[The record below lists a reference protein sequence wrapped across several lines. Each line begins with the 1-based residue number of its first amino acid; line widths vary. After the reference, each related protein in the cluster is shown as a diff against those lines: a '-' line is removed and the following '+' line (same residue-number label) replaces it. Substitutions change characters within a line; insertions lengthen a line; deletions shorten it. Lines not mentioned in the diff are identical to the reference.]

1 MTFLARI
8 VRFLFW
14 LLVASW
20 AMRLLRRFV
29 GWMLSNATTA
39 GQTSTEASTP
49 MDGRQ
54 VGGRLVRDPICGMHV
69 DETLSIP
76 FRDQGELLHF
86 CSPGCRDAYA
96 ESTKKFAA
104 NG

>member
-1 MTFLARI
+1 MNFLARI
-8 VRFLFW
+8 ARFLFW

-20 AMRLLRRFV
+20 AMWLLRRFV
-29 GWMLSNATTA
+29 GSMLRNATAA
-39 GQTSTEASTP
+39 GQSSAEASTP

-54 VGGRLVRDPICGMHV
+54 LGRRLVRDPICGMHV

-76 FRDQGELLHF
+76 FRDKGEILHF
-86 CSPGCRDAYA
+86 CSLACRNTYT

>member
-8 VRFLFW
+8 IRFLFW

-20 AMRLLRRFV
+20 AIGLLRRFV
-29 GWMLSNATTA
+29 GWLLRSATTA
-39 GQTSTEASTP
+39 GQNSTESSTS
-49 MDGRQ
+49 MDDQQTAR
-54 VGGRLVRDPICGMHV
+54 RLMRDPVCGMHV

-76 FRDQGELLHF
+76 FRDEGELLHF
-86 CSPGCRDAYA
+86 CSTACRDTYA
-96 ESTKKFAA
+96 ESTKKLAA

>member
-1 MTFLARI
+1 MFR
-8 VRFLFW
+8 
-14 LLVASW
+14 
-20 AMRLLRRFV
+20 
-29 GWMLSNATTA
+29 NATTG

-49 MDGRQ
+49 VDGRQ
-54 VGGRLVRDPICGMHV
+54 LGRRLVRDPICGMHV

-76 FRDQGELLHF
+76 FRDEGELLYF
-86 CSPGCRDAYA
+86 CSLACRDAYT

>member
-1 MTFLARI
+1 MTFLARF
-8 VRFLFW
+8 VRLLFW

-20 AMRLLRRFV
+20 AAWLLRSFV
-29 GWMLSNATTA
+29 GWMFRNATTA
-39 GQTSTEASTP
+39 GQTSTE
-49 MDGRQ
+49 GRQ
-54 VGGRLVRDPICGMHV
+54 SGRRLVRDPICGMHV

-76 FRDQGELLHF
+76 FRDEGELLHF
-86 CSPGCRDAYA
+86 CSAACRDAYA

>member
-8 VRFLFW
+8 ARFLFW

-20 AMRLLRRFV
+20 AMWLLRRFV
-29 GWMLSNATTA
+29 GWMLRNATTA
-39 GQTSTEASTP
+39 GQKSPATGAS
-49 MDGRQ
+49 MDEPQLAR
-54 VGGRLVRDPICGMHV
+54 RLVRDPICGMHV

-86 CSPGCRDAYA
+86 CSPACRDAYA
-96 ESTKKFAA
+96 ENTKKLAA